1 MQEIQGNMD
10 DVLSRNDLR
19 DDEKTTRY
27 FQLQNRYL
35 AFKVTRPSFFFG
47 GGYHP
52 TLKLSGIPT
61 FTFIASLTHRMDDIY
76 INLQYNIKFLAIGV
90 NARGYNAT
98 PL

>member
-35 AFKVTRPSFFFG
+35 AFKVTRPSFFG
-47 GGYHP
+47 GVPSYFEALWYPHLYFYRKSN
-52 TLKLSGIPT
+52 T
-61 FTFIASLTHRMDDIY
+61 
-76 INLQYNIKFLAIGV
+76 
-90 NARGYNAT
+90 
-98 PL
+98 